1 MGLFDS
7 VIGAATQAASG
18 ALGQALG
25 QSGGSS
31 GNLVEGLSGLLGGA
45 GGEGGTA
52 GLAGLVQQFQASGLG
67 EVVASWISS
76 GPNLP
81 ITAEQIQQV
90 LGSEV
95 VGRFAQSLG
104 VDPQQAASQI
114 SALLPTMVDAMTPNG
129 QLPAEGGADLSGLL
143 QQGLGGLFGR

>member
-7 VIGAATQAASG
+7 VMGAATQAASG
-18 ALGQALG
+18 ALG

-129 QLPAEGGADLSGLL
+129 QLPAEGGSDLSGLL